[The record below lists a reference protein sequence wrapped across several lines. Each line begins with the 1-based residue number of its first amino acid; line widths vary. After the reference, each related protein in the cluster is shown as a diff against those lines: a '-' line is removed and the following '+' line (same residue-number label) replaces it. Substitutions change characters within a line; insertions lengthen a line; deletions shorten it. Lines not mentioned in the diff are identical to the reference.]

1 MVTLHLDKIFNPK
14 SVAVVG
20 ASDEE
25 GSVGY
30 ALMKNFLESGFEGEV
45 YPVNIRKKEILGVT
59 AYQTVLQL
67 PKTVDLAVIAT
78 PAKTVPEVVE
88 QCGKAGIK
96 GLIIIS
102 AGFKETGPEGKA
114 LEDKIL
120 EIKRKYDLRIIG
132 PNCLGIIRP
141 SIRLNATFI
150 NKMPRP
156 GNIAFISQ
164 SGALG
169 TAILDWAVHEN
180 VGFST
185 SSQ

>member
-1 MVTLHLDKIFNPK
+1 MPPNFHGAGVFGLVTLHLDKIFNPK

-30 ALMKNFLESGFEGEV
+30 ALMKNFLEAGFEGEV
-45 YPVNIRKKEILGVT
+45 YPVNIRKKEILGVK
-59 AYQTVLQL
+59 AYQTVEQL

-78 PAKTVPEVVE
+78 PAKTVPDVVE
-88 QCGKAGIK
+88 QCGRAGIK

-120 EIKRKYDLRIIG
+120 EIKR
-132 PNCLGIIRP
+132 
-141 SIRLNATFI
+141 
-150 NKMPRP
+150 
-156 GNIAFISQ
+156 
-164 SGALG
+164 
-169 TAILDWAVHEN
+169 
-180 VGFST
+180 
-185 SSQ
+185 